1 MAKKESKINK
11 DEEIVKVLIEN
22 SVNLQKVMTNAAIKL
37 DILSNNISKLLL
49 LFEMSARS
57 FADKQGIP
65 DVEKDREFL
74 NKLNM
79 LIDQNKTIAKGLTLM
94 EEKIRER
101 VYGEEEPAT
110 PNFQNIMP
118 SQIQRPM
125 QQIPTSNRQELK
137 KLPKF

>member
-1 MAKKESKINK
+1 MVKKENKIDKN
-11 DEEIVKVLIEN
+11 EELIKILIEN
-22 SVNLQKVMTNAAIKL
+22 SVNLQKVMTNNAIKL
-37 DILSNNISKLLL
+37 DLLSDNISKLLH

-57 FADKQGIP
+57 FMDKMPVQ

-101 VYGEEEPAT
+101 VYGNEEEK
-110 PNFQNIMP
+110 MP
-118 SQIQRPM
+118 STMSSIQQTQFRPM
-125 QQIPTSNRQELK
+125 NSQPEMRPEFK
-137 KLPKF
+137 RLPRAL